1 VSLLSLLPGAAL
13 RLLRRRILSYARR
26 IDVDRMLA
34 SSRRGALRAAVQ
46 AARHSAAY
54 RALLQAHGIAPSAL
68 GAQTDLS
75 ALPVLTKA
83 NTFERFTLD
92 QLARPAPA
100 SEWADVLTSSGR
112 SGRSFGFRL
121 TAREQHESAWFDI
134 DLGLQDMFNVDQ
146 RATLLVNCLP
156 MGVVFSSR
164 GVTVANVS
172 VREDMACSILRDVGP
187 RFQQTLLCTDP
198 LFIRR
203 VLDEARAAGVD
214 WQALNTSVIMGEEV
228 LVEAQRDY
236 IAARMGID
244 LERDPQRMI
253 GSSFGVGELGLNL
266 LFETRETIRMRRAM
280 RTQAQVAQL
289 LGGKSDGRSA
299 PSVFCFNPLRCHIEV
314 LNPDGDG
321 FGELCF
327 TMLDRQAII
336 ALPRYASGD
345 MGKLVSRQDAA
356 QAAQLAATHA
366 PWLPVV
372 AVKGRIKD
380 RPAGMPSVESI
391 KELIYLDHAVADQ
404 LTGAFR
410 ITKDAAGS
418 IKLSLQ
424 TNSERAAQDA
434 GLHQKLVM
442 LGHSQLSVP
451 VHFDL
456 LAPLAFPYRPVLDY
470 ERKFAYIAP
479 GFQ

>member
-1 VSLLSLLPGAAL
+1 MLG
-13 RLLRRRILSYARR
+13 YARR
-26 IDVDRMLA
+26 IDVGRMLA
-34 SSRRGALRAAVQ
+34 SSRRGALQAAVE
-46 AARHSAAY
+46 AARHSPAY
-54 RALLQAHGIAPSAL
+54 RILLQEHGIAPSSL
-68 GAQTDLS
+68 GPQTDLN
-75 ALPVLTKA
+75 ALPLLTKA

-100 SEWADVLTSSGR
+100 TQVADVLTSSGR

-121 TAREQHESAWFDI
+121 TVREQHESAWFDI

-164 GVTVANVS
+164 AVTVANVS

-203 VLDEARAAGVD
+203 LLDEARVAGVD
-214 WQALNTSVIMGEEV
+214 WTALNTSVIMGEEV

-280 RTQAQVAQL
+280 RAEAEVAQL
-289 LGGKSDGRSA
+289 LNGNSDGS
-299 PSVFCFNPLRCHIEV
+299 SVPCIFCFNPLRCYVEV
-314 LNPDGDG
+314 LNPDSDG

-327 TMLDRQAII
+327 TLLDRHAII

-345 MGKLVSRQDAA
+345 MGKLVTGADAA
-356 QAAQLAATHA
+356 RAAQLAGTEAS
-366 PWLPVV
+366 WLPVV

-380 RPAGMPSVESI
+380 RPAGIPSVESI
-391 KELIYLDHAVADQ
+391 KELIYADHAVADQ

-410 ITKDAAGS
+410 IAKETAGG
-418 IKLSLQ
+418 IRLTIQ
-424 TNSERAAQDA
+424 ANSEHAAQDA
-434 GLHQKLVM
+434 GLRQQLLA
-442 LGHSQLSVP
+442 LGHSRLPVP
-451 VHFDL
+451 MALDL

-470 ERKFAYIAP
+470 ERKFAYLGA
-479 GFQ
+479 GVQ